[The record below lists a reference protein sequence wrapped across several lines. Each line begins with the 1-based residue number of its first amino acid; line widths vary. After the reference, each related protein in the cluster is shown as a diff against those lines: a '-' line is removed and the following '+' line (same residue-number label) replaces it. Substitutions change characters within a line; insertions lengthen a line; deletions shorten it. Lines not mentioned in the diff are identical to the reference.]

1 MKAALTLIAFA
12 ALSMQA
18 APKPNVVLIMT
29 DDQGYGDL
37 SCHGH
42 PWLKTPN
49 LDKLHAEGVRLTD
62 YHVSPVCGPTRATL
76 MTGRYCRNV
85 GFRTNGVP
93 GNLISRGTP
102 TMANVFA
109 KNGYRTGIFGKW
121 HLGDFYPHRA
131 MDRGFQETVVH
142 GGGAITT
149 VGDVW
154 GNDYFNDR
162 YFHNGKK
169 TRYKGFCTDVFFEE
183 ATRFIKQSKTSG
195 KPFFCYIPTNIPH
208 GPHFAPE
215 EYVKMFEGKPHPRL
229 FAAIVHFDK
238 CVGEMRAM
246 LKKNG
251 LAENTIF
258 IYSTDNGSPRSY
270 AGGIYNAGMQ
280 GGKGSSYEGGHRVPC
295 FIHWPAG
302 KLTGGRDVKQL
313 SAHLDILPTLVDLCR
328 LQTPKNYKTDG
339 ISLKPA
345 LDGVANDLG
354 DRVLVESYNGIVMTK
369 RWRLMRH
376 PRFKK
381 NPEFDSQLL
390 YDLSVDPAQK
400 KDLAR
405 THPEVVSRLNA
416 VLEEVN
422 AKNDTQQ
429 DRFIIRSD
437 NRNPIEFSPSS
448 WSERVS
454 VWQRGIRNGTPGAVP
469 IFAEVEAP
477 GTYRFSLRRWPEEM
491 NEPIRAAAGLTVPD
505 GFTGASKREK
515 GKALPIVKARL
526 KVAGFDKT
534 IEVTDDMSEATF
546 TVPLKKGACD
556 VHAQFIGDDG
566 KAYGAYFLY
575 VKREGQRKQQ

>member
-1 MKAALTLIAFA
+1 
-12 ALSMQA
+12 
-18 APKPNVVLIMT
+18 
-29 DDQGYGDL
+29 
-37 SCHGH
+37 
-42 PWLKTPN
+42 
-49 LDKLHAEGVRLTD
+49 
-62 YHVSPVCGPTRATL
+62 
-76 MTGRYCRNV
+76 
-85 GFRTNGVP
+85 
-93 GNLISRGTP
+93 
-102 TMANVFA
+102 
-109 KNGYRTGIFGKW
+109 
-121 HLGDFYPHRA
+121 
-131 MDRGFQETVVH
+131 
-142 GGGAITT
+142 
-149 VGDVW
+149 
-154 GNDYFNDR
+154 
-162 YFHNGKK
+162 
-169 TRYKGFCTDVFFEE
+169 
-183 ATRFIKQSKTSG
+183 
-195 KPFFCYIPTNIPH
+195 
-208 GPHFAPE
+208 
-215 EYVKMFEGKPHPRL
+215 
-229 FAAIVHFDK
+229 
-238 CVGEMRAM
+238 
-246 LKKNG
+246 
-251 LAENTIF
+251 
-258 IYSTDNGSPRSY
+258 
-270 AGGIYNAGMQ
+270 
-280 GGKGSSYEGGHRVPC
+280 
-295 FIHWPAG
+295 
-302 KLTGGRDVKQL
+302 
-313 SAHLDILPTLVDLCR
+313 
-328 LQTPKNYKTDG
+328 
-339 ISLKPA
+339 
-345 LDGVANDLG
+345 
-354 DRVLVESYNGIVMTK
+354 
-369 RWRLMRH
+369 MRH

-454 VWQRGIRNGTPGAVP
+454 VWQRGIRNGTPGAVS

-534 IEVTDDMSEATF
+534 IEVTDDMTEATF